1 MLGKQYGSW
10 QENSKGKAGKGM
22 CLIRKGWEGI
32 VAGVLKGV
40 VEMDL
45 RIGVVFGGV
54 LAGCVWSAEAQ
65 RVEFQRQ
72 KFDRSRFS
80 RPGAVQEETV
90 AVVETPAPAAEI
102 PAGEAGRPV
111 YGGGQGGWNGGEQGP
126 QGNWSP
132 MGKLNADGKLSTG
145 VPAELAEKPKFEL
158 VPKKWFDKASEY
170 EKAKELQKETGACI
184 LVYFKN
190 PQDSSQKG
198 LCNWFE
204 KASSTYTKWRKALPY
219 FIKVEITLPGNSETR
234 ALAETFGF
242 KSTPAWYVVRPDAQ
256 FPKRLPVIKYAAGGK
271 DPEPMPERELIPA
284 LHGLCPAA
292 YDGLF

>member
-1 MLGKQYGSW
+1 MDSRVCFAL
-10 QENSKGKAGKGM
+10 A
-22 CLIRKGWEGI
+22 
-32 VAGVLKGV
+32 VAGVV
-40 VEMDL
+40 AMA
-45 RIGVVFGGV
+45 GG
-54 LAGCVWSAEAQ
+54 AWGQ

-72 KFDRSRFS
+72 KFDRSRFA
-80 RPGAVQEETV
+80 RPGAAAVQEET
-90 AVVETPAPAAEI
+90 ALAETPAVAPAAETAA
-102 PAGEAGRPV
+102 PSTYAGEGERSA
-111 YGGGQGGWNGGEQGP
+111 YGGGQGQ
-126 QGNWSP
+126 QGNWGP
-132 MGKLNADGKLSTG
+132 MGKVDAEGKLSTG
-145 VPAELAEKPKFEL
+145 VPAALAEKPKFEL
-158 VPKKWFDKASEY
+158 VPKKWFDKASDY

-190 PQDSSQKG
+190 PSDSSQKG

-204 KASSTYTKWRKALPY
+204 KESSTYTKWRKAMPY
-219 FIKVEITLPGNSETR
+219 FIKVEIALPGNTETR
-234 ALAETFGF
+234 ALAATFGF

>member
-1 MLGKQYGSW
+1 MWRGL
-10 QENSKGKAGKGM
+10 SKGM
-22 CLIRKGWEGI
+22 
-32 VAGVLKGV
+32 VA
-40 VEMDL
+40 MDS
-45 RIGVVFGGV
+45 RIGLVLVGV
-54 LAGCVWSAEAQ
+54 LAGCAWSAGAQ

-72 KFDRSRFS
+72 KFDRSRFA
-80 RPGAVQEETV
+80 RPGAVTEEPA
-90 AVVETPAPAAEI
+90 AVTETPAPAAET
-102 PAGEAGRPV
+102 PVAPSAGEGERPA
-111 YGGGQGGWNGGEQGP
+111 YGGGQGGWNGGGQGQ
-126 QGNWSP
+126 QGNYSP
-132 MGKLNADGKLSTG
+132 MGKVDAEGKLSTG
-145 VPAELAEKPKFEL
+145 VPAALVEKPKFEL
-158 VPKKWFDKASEY
+158 VPKKWFDKASDY

-204 KASSTYTKWRKALPY
+204 KESSTYTKWRKAMPY
-219 FIKVEITLPGNSETR
+219 FIKVEIALPGNSETR
-234 ALAETFGF
+234 ALAATFGF

-271 DPEPMPERELIPA
+271 DPEPMPEKELIPA

>member
-1 MLGKQYGSW
+1 
-10 QENSKGKAGKGM
+10 
-22 CLIRKGWEGI
+22 
-32 VAGVLKGV
+32 
-40 VEMDL
+40 MDS
-45 RIGVVFGGV
+45 RIGLVLVAV
-54 LAGCVWSAEAQ
+54 LAGCALNAGAQ
-65 RVEFQRQ
+65 RIEFQRQ

-80 RPGAVQEETV
+80 RPGMATEEPAT
-90 AVVETPAPAAEI
+90 VVETTSPAVETSAASSTGEGERPA
-102 PAGEAGRPV
+102 
-111 YGGGQGGWNGGEQGP
+111 YGGGQGAWNGGGQGQ
-126 QGNWSP
+126 QGA
-132 MGKLNADGKLSTG
+132 MGKVDSEGKLSTG
-145 VPAELAEKPKFEL
+145 VPAALAEKPKFEL
-158 VPKKWFDKASEY
+158 VPKKWFDKASDY

-204 KASSTYTKWRKALPY
+204 KESSTYTKWRKAMPY
-219 FIKVEITLPGNSETR
+219 FIKVEIALPGNTETR
-234 ALAETFGF
+234 ALAATFGF